1 VDDAVCVEQKGIVGM
16 DKKLLTVSEAADL
29 LGLGRSKAYELVMRG
44 ELKSIQI
51 GRARRIPVTA
61 LDEFIKRVAGEWGT
75 SIETN
80 AAR

>member
-1 VDDAVCVEQKGIVGM
+1 M